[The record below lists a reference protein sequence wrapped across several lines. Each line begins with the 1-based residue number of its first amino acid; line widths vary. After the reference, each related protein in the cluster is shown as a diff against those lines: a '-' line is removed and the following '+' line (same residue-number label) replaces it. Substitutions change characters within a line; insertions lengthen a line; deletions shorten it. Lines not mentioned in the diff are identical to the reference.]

1 MGPFTLQ
8 VLAVRQGV
16 PPDTD
21 TPRDWC
27 NAQQTSTARLDPEQP
42 QEVGRAGQQGH
53 HYHRPGFCGCPLP
66 AEGRVKME
74 KSPRMSQAA

>member
-27 NAQQTSTARLDPEQP
+27 NAQQTSTAQLDPEQP

-53 HYHRPGFCGCPLP
+53 HYHRPGSCGCPLP
-66 AEGRVKME
+66 AEGRVKTE